1 MIDERKKQVLHAIVK
16 DYVTTAEPVGSRTIA
31 KKYDLGVSSAT
42 IRNEMSDLEEM
53 GLIEQPHTS
62 AGRIPSDK
70 GYRFYVDYLMEKEEL
85 DADEINNINMFFTKR
100 LSELDELVQET
111 CRMLSHVTKYTALVL
126 VPKRSEGKLEKIQMI
141 SVSPHQV
148 LVLIVTDTGFINHR
162 VIDLRQAISP
172 RRLQEINFFLQ
183 EKLYGLSLE
192 QVNRTLLGE
201 ISIHIARQEQLLDLA
216 LELMEQALMDR
227 GDERVFTGGALNM
240 LNQPEFR
247 DVEKVKTLLGMLEE
261 EEIVKK
267 LLHKQLREGTE
278 IFIGGEIP
286 FEGINK
292 CSVITGTY
300 KVNGRVVGSIGILGP
315 TRMTYPKAVSVV
327 ETVTDQLSLVLAKM
341 FR

>member
-16 DYVTTAEPVGSRTIA
+16 DYVSTAEPVGSRTIA

-53 GLIEQPHTS
+53 GLIEQPYTS

-85 DADEINNINMFFTKR
+85 NADEINNIKMCFAKR
-100 LSELDELVQET
+100 LHELDELVQET
-111 CRMLSHVTKYTALVL
+111 CQMLSHLTKYTALVL
-126 VPKRSEGKLEKIQMI
+126 VPKRSEGKLETIQMV
-141 SVSPHQV
+141 SVSPHRV
-148 LVLIVTDTGFINHR
+148 LVLIITDTGFINHR
-162 VIDLRQAISP
+162 IIDLGKPIDSS
-172 RRLQEINFFLQ
+172 RLQEINNLLQ
-183 EKLYGLSLE
+183 QKLYGLSIE
-192 QVNRTLLGE
+192 QVNRTLLRE
-201 ISIHIARQEQLLDLA
+201 ISHQIVRQEQLLDLA
-216 LELMEQALMDR
+216 LELMEQALLES

-247 DVEKVKTLLGMLEE
+247 DVEKVKTLLGILEE
-261 EEIVKK
+261 EETIKK
-267 LLHKQLREGTE
+267 LLHKQLGEGTE
-278 IFIGGEIP
+278 IYIGGEIP

-300 KVNGRVVGSIGILGP
+300 KVNGRVVGSIGVLGP
-315 TRMTYPKAVSVV
+315 TRMTYPKAVSIV
-327 ETVTDQLSLVLAKM
+327 EIVTDQLSQVLAQM